1 VSKIGAFSTFAQKRY
16 DVAMILDLKGHN
28 VFAIWLGKDLSAF
41 VRLVVGGELSE
52 YTEMMGSAL
61 TAATDSMIARAL

>member
-1 VSKIGAFSTFAQKRY
+1 
-16 DVAMILDLKGHN
+16 MILDLKGHN